1 MEQIIFI
8 RNKDFVTELIK
19 IISGN
24 DTVAS
29 SDSGF
34 TSPTRTTPS
43 TTPVGTFEKYRLE
56 KGIGRPSLLVKHSSV
71 VRTMQNLTQAQNHT
85 QEPLSMQTHRVQT
98 QNREEKEKRRVRHN
112 DLKTSKFNKLVRLCF
127 KNLFFQ
133 IHKCEFPHCD
143 KAYTKSSHLKA
154 HRRTHTGE

>member
-1 MEQIIFI
+1 MKQIIFI
-8 RNKDFVTELIK
+8 RNKAYTFIFKKNWKKIIK

-56 KGIGRPSLLVKHSSV
+56 KGVGRPSLLVKHSSV
-71 VRTMQNLTQAQNHT
+71 VRTMQNLTQAQNHA
-85 QEPLSMQTHRVQT
+85 QEPLSVQSHRVQT
-98 QNREEKEKRRVRHN
+98 QNREEKEKRRVRHS
-112 DLKTSKFNKLVRLCF
+112 DLRTSKFNSHAVGIAASRQYGFECDFVR
-127 KNLFFQ
+127 NP
-133 IHKCEFPHCD
+133 IYGS
-143 KAYTKSSHLKA
+143 AGRSSLLP
-154 HRRTHTGE
+154 